1 MPPKRL
7 QSTRQSALRI
17 PGISQYLQ
25 IGDARSLALVSRAT
39 SGAVRNKPL
48 TSKYTADLLL
58 MENNEHKRRA
68 IEKLEKAFKT
78 RGSMNFVNNTMEKFM
93 KNLLDDGNVTTT
105 RSYDDDFHYVKHLIE
120 INNLEGARML
130 LEYAQRRPVMVDGES
145 IVSPVNIRSYAIDT
159 IQIPEISHERKAT
172 RSEKIRFLKYLME
185 HFELDTTGV
194 LRFAVTANLP
204 EFVELLLRDN
214 RISPSYEVMY
224 HSTGVYPEEIEIW
237 AERTNNLGLSPR
249 KQFNRFFD
257 TRFNII
263 KKLLQHSDVD
273 FSGLQ
278 RGLIETIEFID
289 DEDDRDI
296 AQKMFNFL
304 VDLDHPELDYNA
316 ALDYARQENK
326 EYARRKLALHF
337 AKKKVRATTGKRKAV
352 TAFNSILRKGHTYRP
367 GHAGELRLFAENI
380 GKFGASRSS
389 LRRRGKRQL
398 LKMLRVLEGS
408 QVPETLTVEQIID
421 RIFAYHG
428 VQPRQDT
435 PQLSIVGRRSGA
447 RSAQNVRTRSSR
459 SGTSRS
465 RTTRKAFSI

>member
-1 MPPKRL
+1 
-7 QSTRQSALRI
+7 
-17 PGISQYLQ
+17 
-25 IGDARSLALVSRAT
+25 
-39 SGAVRNKPL
+39 
-48 TSKYTADLLL
+48 
-58 MENNEHKRRA
+58 
-68 IEKLEKAFKT
+68 
-78 RGSMNFVNNTMEKFM
+78 
-93 KNLLDDGNVTTT
+93 
-105 RSYDDDFHYVKHLIE
+105 
-120 INNLEGARML
+120 ML

-172 RSEKIRFLKYLME
+172 RSEKIRFLKYLMKN
-185 HFELDTTGV
+185 FKLDTTGV

-204 EFVELLLRDN
+204 EFVELLLRN
-214 RISPSYEVMY
+214 NQISPSYEVMY

-263 KKLLQHSDVD
+263 KKLLQHSGVD

-326 EYARRKLALHF
+326 EYARRKLVLHF
-337 AKKKVRATTGKRKAV
+337 GKKKD
-352 TAFNSILRKGHTYRP
+352 SCDYR
-367 GHAGELRLFAENI
+367 
-380 GKFGASRSS
+380 
-389 LRRRGKRQL
+389 
-398 LKMLRVLEGS
+398 
-408 QVPETLTVEQIID
+408 
-421 RIFAYHG
+421 
-428 VQPRQDT
+428 
-435 PQLSIVGRRSGA
+435 
-447 RSAQNVRTRSSR
+447 
-459 SGTSRS
+459 
-465 RTTRKAFSI
+465 